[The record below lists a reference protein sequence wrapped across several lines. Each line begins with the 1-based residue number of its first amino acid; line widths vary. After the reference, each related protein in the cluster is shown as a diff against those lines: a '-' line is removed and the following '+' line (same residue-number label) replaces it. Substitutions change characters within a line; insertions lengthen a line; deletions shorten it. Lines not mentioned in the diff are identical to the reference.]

1 MSVMQRTKL
10 IYPMLHCGRLN
21 ISEEVTNKLFPWRQ
35 LNSLDR
41 EAGGLLL
48 GRHLIDSPN
57 IIIDDITAPLECDK
71 RSRFS
76 FFRSLSHNLIAK
88 GQWLSSGKTCI
99 TLGTWHSHP
108 EVYPEPSLQ
117 DWNDWK
123 KVLRKGRYPSPFL
136 FFLILGI
143 ESVRVWQ
150 GFNPEKIFEIK
161 CNI

>member
-10 IYPMLHCGRLN
+10 IYSMLHCGRLN
-21 ISEEVTNKLFPWRQ
+21 ISEDVINKLLLWRQ
-35 LNSLDR
+35 LICLDR

-48 GRHLIDSPN
+48 GRHLIDSAN
-57 IIIDDITAPLECDK
+57 IIVDDITEPLKYDI

-88 GQWLSSGKTCI
+88 SKWSSSNKTCI

-108 EVYPEPSLQ
+108 ELCPEPSLQ

-123 KVLRKGRYPSPFL
+123 KTLKKGRYPSPFL
-136 FFLILGI
+136 FFLILGVDEI
-143 ESVRVWQ
+143 RVWQ
-150 GFNPEKIFEIK
+150 GFSSEIISEIYK
-161 CNI
+161 L